1 MPDLEV
7 KLPPLGEGAPD
18 EATVTFFF
26 VKPGD
31 DIKEGDD
38 LCEMVTDKATFNVPS
53 PAAGKVKKIAAKEE
67 EVVRVGG
74 LLAVLETK

>member
-1 MPDLEV
+1 MADLEV

-53 PAAGKVKKIAAKEE
+53 PATGKVKRIAVKEE
-67 EVVRVGG
+67 EIVRVGG
-74 LLAVLETK
+74 LLAVLETN